1 MSLRDFN
8 YITLSA
14 CKFWENQLK
23 TPKKEEESTVCSVQN
38 PPQSSILEVSAQKC
52 EEYLFG
58 CEEKIQ
64 SVAES
69 IDGDEQ
75 QIEKDRYLKED
86 SFSQMSEKE
95 CRKESRKCKS
105 TSTKKKGKKRFSIQ
119 QNHLIMENIRKGSNF
134 NEIAQ
139 QIPGSTVSSIKRQF
153 IKKLRVINE
162 ESEDGDIVNTMIRI
176 QRLLEDQSIERD
188 QKIRELKILI
198 SNIENHLHITKQLI
212 LKKYLTLFQQE

>member
-8 YITLSA
+8 CITISA

-38 PPQSSILEVSAQKC
+38 PPQPSILEVSAQKC

-58 CEEKIQ
+58 GEEKIQ
-64 SVAES
+64 PVAES

-75 QIEKDRYLKED
+75 LVEQDRQPKDD

-95 CRKESRKCKS
+95 SRKESRKSKS
-105 TSTKKKGKKRFSIQ
+105 TSTKRKGKKRFSIQ

-139 QIPGSTVSSIKRQF
+139 QIPGSTISSIKRQF
-153 IKKLRVINE
+153 IKKLRVVNE
-162 ESEDGDIVNTMIRI
+162 ESEDGEIVNTMNRI
-176 QRLLEDQSIERD
+176 QRLLEQMN
-188 QKIRELKILI
+188 LL
-198 SNIENHLHITKQLI
+198 NIETRVWTEKKKQENSR
-212 LKKYLTLFQQE
+212 Y